1 PQSKIMTLSKIL
13 CKWKQDLAVSLF
25 LYGGVYNAW
34 MEELGSV
41 LVLFRGLNSFV
52 KYWHNSKCV

>member
-1 PQSKIMTLSKIL
+1 MTLSKIL